1 MGATIAVNLVASVL
15 KKKYFQQKWIK
26 MTSVYGVQV
35 SKVPFFKKFALKS
48 ALISPM
54 SILASGLKSE
64 SHLPKKIVLSK

>member
-1 MGATIAVNLVASVL
+1 
-15 KKKYFQQKWIK
+15 

-35 SKVPFFKKFALKS
+35 SKAPFFKKFALKS

-64 SHLPKKIVLSK
+64 SHLPKKIVL